1 MGVEVA
7 ITTTAATTLLLM
19 SAAADVVVRTVEV
32 VSRVHRVWKSGR
44 GRTTYKIGSQFL
56 THKIKFMKWQS
67 FEKSPRYS
75 VSDLIGVKRR
85 TICLECAFP
94 FWTIF

>member
-1 MGVEVA
+1 MIGVGVT

-19 SAAADVVVRTVEV
+19 CAAAYVVVRTVEV

-56 THKIKFMKWQS
+56 THKIKLAKMAP
-67 FEKSPRYS
+67 FEKSLRYN
-75 VSDLIGVKRR
+75 VSDLIG
-85 TICLECAFP
+85 E
-94 FWTIF
+94 